1 MATLFIV
8 GELLV
13 SNYRKDDMSKIQEKI
28 GVFAAKVIQDS
39 MSSGL
44 SWDESIAAFGLAA
57 KALADSAEREGDWS
71 DCCDHA
77 MKRFN
82 EGFSQPARLIFA
94 GSDPAVFRRYYKED
108 AQAIFANANIK
119 LFIKH

>member
-1 MATLFIV
+1 
-8 GELLV
+8 
-13 SNYRKDDMSKIQEKI
+13 MSKIQEKI
-28 GVFAAKVIQDS
+28 GAFAAKAIQDS

-57 KALADSAEREGDWS
+57 KALADSAKQNGDGS
-71 DCCDHA
+71 DCCVHA
-77 MKRFN
+77 LKRFN
-82 EGFSQPARLIFA
+82 EGFSQPVRLIFA
-94 GSDPAVFRRYYKED
+94 GSDPAAFKMYDKDD